1 MSESFP
7 YTKIRVINKFLKENK
22 AAPLK
27 KWGQNFLIDKN
38 IIDSILSS
46 YPGSSCMDLDCIVEI
61 GPGMGSITHR
71 LNEINKEIY
80 LFEIDP
86 ILITHLKKSGFNKSP
101 FHLIEGDVLKNLIH
115 ISEKKFFCFGNL
127 PYYISSEILISL
139 LNLCKGM
146 MFATFMLQ
154 KEFIYRITNENS
166 SLSIYLNCFGTW
178 KHMKNVPSSCFYPAP
193 KAQSALVS
201 YEKFTHPL
209 LSNKEQEILQV
220 LLRAFFWGK
229 RKMISKNIKDSP
241 FLEKWDR
248 SLLYEVTTGDGLLTG
263 KERAEDIPRE
273 TYYTLSKKLSN
284 INLILV

>member
-7 YTKIRVINKFLKENK
+7 YTKIQAINQFLKENK

-46 YPGSSCMDLDCIVEI
+46 YPSPPIMDLDCIVEI
-61 GPGMGSITHR
+61 GPGLGSITHR

-86 ILITHLKKSGFNKSP
+86 ILLTHLKKSGFDKSP
-101 FHLIEGDVLKNLIH
+101 FHLIEGDVLKNLVH

-139 LNLCKGM
+139 VNLCKGM
-146 MFATFMLQ
+146 MFGTFMLQ

-166 SLSIYLNCFGTW
+166 SLSIYLNSFGTW
-178 KHMKNVPSSCFYPAP
+178 KLIKNVPSSCFYPAP

-201 YEKFTHPL
+201 YEKFIKPI
-209 LSNKEQEILQV
+209 LSNIEQEILQV
-220 LLRAFFWGK
+220 ILRAFFWGK
-229 RKMISKNIKDSP
+229 RKMIAKNIKDSP

-248 SLLYEVTTGDGLLTG
+248 NLLYEIITGDGFLTG
-263 KERAEDIPRE
+263 RERAEDIPRE
-273 TYYTLSKKLSN
+273 TYYALSKKLSSM
-284 INLILV
+284 NLIFI